1 VYFNL
6 QVLVVIDLLEEY
18 LSVKLNRIA
27 LDPGFIAFDEV
38 LNVELRQLV
47 CLSPSLINLFYLDV
61 DLCDHLDILWQALLE
76 FLKRY
81 PFLLTV
87 QLILQIYKN
96 NVFRLIPFLQQLPR
110 LRAQRFFN
118 LLSVEINR

>member
-1 VYFNL
+1 MNL

-18 LSVKLNRIA
+18 LSVKLYRIA

-81 PFLLTV
+81 PFLLTI

-96 NVFRLIPFLQQLPR
+96 NVFRFVSFLQQLLR
-110 LRAQRFFN
+110 LRAQGFFN
-118 LLSVEINR
+118 FLCVEINR